1 MKAICNQPKLAKA
14 LSQTSRLIPSRSE
27 LPILSNILVSTSSS
41 SLNIY
46 ATNLQLSIST
56 QIPAEVTEEGEI
68 TIPALPVQSYISSLL
83 PQKVRIE
90 LKSNRLRVQSE
101 KTEASFVTMDPVDYP
116 SFPEKE
122 KEPIIVFKTEELAK
136 LIRKTRFAAA
146 TDESR
151 PVLTGVLITITD
163 NRTTFVA
170 TDGFRLSIAEGEVVR
185 ATTDKQRLI
194 IPAAAFN
201 EVEKLLGS
209 VGENEVSLYLSTD
222 KNQVIFDFV
231 SVCLASRLLEAEY
244 PDYEKILPSDFNI
257 SVTMAKKDLEQAVRT
272 VSIFA
277 QKGSQTI
284 YFSFKDGKGIVEAQ
298 SSEVGEGKE
307 EIVANI
313 DGGELS
319 IAFNSS
325 FIREALEAFGQ
336 DQIVFTANDALSP
349 TKWASPADKGF
360 FHIIMPI
367 RMEEG
372 ENA

>member
-122 KEPIIVFKTEELAK
+122 KEPIIVFKTEELAR